1 MAKDDH
7 YKKDLRR
14 LQIDLVRMQA
24 AAVKS
29 GEKILVVLEGR
40 DAAGKDGTIK
50 RVTEYLSPR
59 NTRVVAL
66 PKPTDRQTTEWYF
79 QRYVPH
85 LPAAGEFVV
94 FNRSWY
100 NRAGVEKVMG
110 FSTPEQQEQFIRD
123 APVFER
129 MLIDADIRLVKYWLD
144 ISKDEQAERLEARR
158 KDPLKQLKVSDLDA
172 VAQAKWKAYSKAR
185 DEMLT
190 RTNTDRAPWI
200 CVRNDHKKAGRLNLI
215 LDLLH
220 RVAPK
225 DILKEVEAP
234 DPAVAFP
241 FEPAALEDGR
251 LAK

>member
-1 MAKDDH
+1 MAKDPD

-14 LQIDLVRMQA
+14 LQVALVRTQA

-40 DAAGKDGTIK
+40 DAAGKDGAIK
-50 RVTEYLSPR
+50 RLTEYLSPR

-66 PKPTDRQTTEWYF
+66 PKPTERQTSQWYF
-79 QRYVPH
+79 QRYVAH

-110 FSTPEQQEQFIRD
+110 FSTPVQQEQFIRD
-123 APVFER
+123 APEFER
-129 MLIDADIRLVKYWLD
+129 MLAEADIRLVKYWLD
-144 ISKDEQAERLEARR
+144 ISKAEQAVRLEARR

-185 DEMLT
+185 NEMLT
-190 RTNTDRAPWI
+190 RSNTDWAPWI

-215 LDLLH
+215 RDLLH

-225 DILKEVEAP
+225 DIRGDVEHP
-234 DPAVAFP
+234 DRDIVFP
-241 FEPAALEDGR
+241 FEPDAIEDGR

>member
-1 MAKDDH
+1 MAKDFD
-7 YKKDLRR
+7 YKKEMLR
-14 LQIDLVRMQA
+14 LQVALVRLQA
-24 AAVKS
+24 SAVSS

-50 RVTEYLSPR
+50 RITEFLSPR

-123 APVFER
+123 APEFER
-129 MLIDADIRLVKYWLD
+129 MLVEADIRLVKYWLD
-144 ISKDEQAERLEARR
+144 IDKKEQADRLEARR
-158 KDPLKQLKVSDLDA
+158 TDPLKQLKVSDLDA
-172 VAQAKWKAYSKAR
+172 VAQARWKGYSNAR
-185 DEMLT
+185 NDMLK
-190 RTNTDRAPWI
+190 RSNPDWAPWI
-200 CVRNDHKKAGRLNLI
+200 CVRNDHKKAGRVNLI
-215 LDLLH
+215 
-220 RVAPK
+220 R
-225 DILKEVEAP
+225 
-234 DPAVAFP
+234 
-241 FEPAALEDGR
+241 
-251 LAK
+251 

>member
-1 MAKDDH
+1 MAKHSD
-7 YKKDLRR
+7 YKKDLHHLQVELVR
-14 LQIDLVRMQA
+14 LQASAM
-24 AAVKS
+24 KT

-50 RVTEYLSPR
+50 RITEYLSPR

-66 PKPTDRQTTEWYF
+66 PKPSDRQTTQWYF

-110 FSTPEQQEQFIRD
+110 FSTPAEQEQFIRD
-123 APVFER
+123 APEFER
-129 MLIDADIRLVKYWLD
+129 MLIEADIRLVKYWLD
-144 ISKDEQAERLEARR
+144 ISKTEQGDRLDARR
-158 KDPLKQLKVSDLDA
+158 TDPLKQLKVSSLDG
-172 VAQAKWKAYSKAR
+172 VAQEKWDDYSKAR
-185 DEMLT
+185 NEMLM
-190 RTNTDRAPWI
+190 RTNTDQAPWI
-200 CVRNDHKKAGRLNLI
+200 CVRNDHKKPGRLNLI
-215 LDLLH
+215 RDLLH

-225 DILKEVEAP
+225 DIRKTIDKP
-234 DPAVAFP
+234 DRDIVFP

>member
-7 YKKDLRR
+7 YKKDLHHLQIALVR
-14 LQIDLVRMQA
+14 LQAQT
-24 AAVKS
+24 VKS
-29 GEKILVVLEGR
+29 NKKILVVLEGR

-50 RVTEYLSPR
+50 RITEYLSPR

-66 PKPTDRQTTEWYF
+66 PKPTEREASEWYF
-79 QRYVPH
+79 QRYAAH
-85 LPAAGEFVV
+85 LPACGEFVV

-110 FSTPEQQEQFIRD
+110 FSTPTQQEQFIRD
-123 APVFER
+123 APEFER
-129 MLIDADIRLVKYWLD
+129 MLTEADIRLVKYWLD
-144 ISKDEQAERLEARR
+144 ISKDEQEERLEARR

-190 RTNTDRAPWI
+190 RTHTDWAPWI

-215 LDLLH
+215 RDLLH

-225 DILKEVEAP
+225 DLLKDVEAP
-234 DPAVAFP
+234 DPAVVFP
-241 FEPAALEDGR
+241 FEPDAIEDGR

>member
-1 MAKDDH
+1 MPKTPD
-7 YKKDLRR
+7 YKKDLIR
-14 LQIDLVRMQA
+14 LQVDLVRMQV

-50 RVTEYLSPR
+50 RITEHLSPR

-66 PKPTDRQTTEWYF
+66 PKPSDRQTTEWYF

-85 LPAAGEFVV
+85 LPAAGELVV

-110 FSTPEQQEQFIRD
+110 FSTPEQQEQFLHD
-123 APVFER
+123 APEFEL
-129 MLIDADIRLVKYWLD
+129 MLTKADIRLVKYWLD
-144 ISKDEQAERLEARR
+144 ISKDEQAQRLEARR

-185 DEMLT
+185 DDMLM
-190 RTNTDRAPWI
+190 RTNPDWAPWI
-200 CVRNDHKKAGRLNLI
+200 CVRNDHKKTGRLNLI
-215 LDLLH
+215 RDLLH

-225 DILKEVEAP
+225 DLRKDVEAP
-234 DPAVAFP
+234 DPAVVFP
-241 FEPAALEDGR
+241 FEHAALEDGR
-251 LAK
+251 LAR

>member
-1 MAKDDH
+1 MPKDLH

-14 LQIDLVRMQA
+14 LQIALVQLQA
-24 AAVKS
+24 RAVKS
-29 GEKILVVLEGR
+29 NEKILVLLEGR

-50 RVTEYLSPR
+50 RITEFLSPR
-59 NTRVVAL
+59 NTRVAAL
-66 PKPTDRQTTEWYF
+66 PKPTERETSEWYF
-79 QRYVPH
+79 QRYVAH
-85 LPAAGEFVV
+85 LPACGEFVV

-110 FSTPEQQEQFIRD
+110 FSTPAQQEQFIRD
-123 APVFER
+123 APQFER
-129 MLIDADIRLVKYWLD
+129 MLIEADIKLVKYWLD

-190 RTNTDRAPWI
+190 RTHTDWAPWI
-200 CVRNDHKKAGRLNLI
+200 CVRNDHKKPGRLNLI
-215 LDLLH
+215 RDLLQ

-225 DILKEVEAP
+225 DLLKDLEDP
-234 DPAVAFP
+234 DRDVVFP
-241 FEPAALEDGR
+241 FEPDALEDGR